1 MLIPGWDHIHIKNL
15 ENMHGSP
22 EGAKLWA
29 WGEVPPVDYKW
40 E

>member
-1 MLIPGWDHIHIKNL
+1 MLIPGWDQIHIRNL
-15 ENMHGSP
+15 ENLHG

-29 WGEVPPVDYKW
+29 WGEVLPVDYKW